1 MSHVTPAVV
10 LRSKFILPESAEY
23 KSYIDYID
31 REDAKVKV
39 DYSHDHDEVEFKLFH
54 RYMDYMGDDEKDGE
68 LFTSNDDN
76 LSEEELKNLKEGFS
90 VAQRNGSPMW
100 QDVISFDNEWLE
112 EQGLYDSK
120 KHELNEARLRDVV
133 RKSVSE
139 LLKQEGIPE
148 DLMLWTGAVHYN
160 TENIHVHLAM
170 VQPEPTLEMKEYKT
184 ENGEYV
190 HQFRGKRK
198 QKSLDRM
205 KSRVVNE
212 IYDRTKD
219 YKKIDELI
227 RNPVKKKRSINLG
240 AYEKTKRLF
249 AEAIPLLPE
258 DVRQWQYAYHS
269 VDDARPLIDEIGKIY
284 LEEFHPEEMNELYE
298 KLDEQVD
305 ISKRLFGEGSNYDK
319 YKDNKL
325 DDLRKRMGNAV
336 LSEMREFH
344 KANKKDSKYIHYKNN
359 FYNKKQPIKRKQARY
374 YASSP
379 YFFRNHNYQLQSAI
393 MRLNRVMRKSF
404 HEYQKDK
411 NVAEFDRMLEGYDY

>member
-1 MSHVTPAVV
+1 
-10 LRSKFILPESAEY
+10 
-23 KSYIDYID
+23 D
-31 REDAKVKV
+31 
-39 DYSHDHDEVEFKLFH
+39 
-54 RYMDYMGDDEKDGE
+54 GD
-68 LFTSNDDN
+68 LFTSNADN

-170 VQPEPTLEMKEYKT
+170 VQPEPTLEMKEYKN

-227 RNPVKKKRSINLG
+227 RITVKKK
-240 AYEKTKRLF
+240 TKMLF
-249 AEAIPLLPE
+249 AEAIPLLT
-258 DVRQWQYAYHS
+258 
-269 VDDARPLIDEIGKIY
+269 
-284 LEEFHPEEMNELYE
+284 
-298 KLDEQVD
+298 
-305 ISKRLFGEGSNYDK
+305 
-319 YKDNKL
+319 
-325 DDLRKRMGNAV
+325 
-336 LSEMREFH
+336 
-344 KANKKDSKYIHYKNN
+344 
-359 FYNKKQPIKRKQARY
+359 
-374 YASSP
+374 
-379 YFFRNHNYQLQSAI
+379 
-393 MRLNRVMRKSF
+393 
-404 HEYQKDK
+404 
-411 NVAEFDRMLEGYDY
+411 